1 MLIASWTPSV
11 GPTGS
16 EPLRFLEC
24 PSCQRAIPY
33 NGFPVTDEEREECD
47 HHMCGIIAI
56 LRRPSTRD
64 VPTADSILTLLV
76 EAVGLVAGPDG
87 GSPAGRSA
95 RWVAEAAALT
105 AEADR
110 LLSGVP
116 GLLARERDA
125 GLADRITAVLSDL
138 PGRIA
143 ALEALLEDEPDAVD
157 GIETATAAL
166 VDLRDASWAVIQ
178 DRLGT
183 HAGVASL
190 RSSRIPPSDAGT
202 VSYTHLRAHET

>member
-1 MLIASWTPSV
+1 
-11 GPTGS
+11 
-16 EPLRFLEC
+16 
-24 PSCQRAIPY
+24 
-33 NGFPVTDEEREECD
+33 
-47 HHMCGIIAI
+47 MCGIIAI

-76 EAVGLVAGPDG
+76 EAVDLMAGPDG

-116 GLLARERDA
+116 GLLALERDA
-125 GLADRITAVLSDL
+125 GLADQITAILSDL
-138 PGRIA
+138 PGCIA

-157 GIETATAAL
+157 GIETANAAL
-166 VDLRDASWAVIQ
+166 VDLRDASWAVIR

-190 RSSRIPPSDAGT
+190 RSSRIPPSDAGMGVLLSLQQALSAVDRLEVRGRDSAGIQVT
-202 VSYTHLRAHET
+202 VWNHDLPIDDPAVTARVADGLHLSLIHI